1 MSVTI
6 ISEDGKN
13 LTLQVTVDISGSML
27 EAEEKIMT
35 ACNALGAL
43 STEKALS
50 QFDTDGTPIKM
61 GEKKIYGKSQGK

>member
-6 ISEDGKN
+6 VSEDGKN

-27 EAEEKIMT
+27 EAEEKIMA
-35 ACNALGAL
+35 ACNALGSL

-61 GEKKIYGKSQGK
+61 GEKKIYGESQGK